1 MRPPPSADPHGC
13 VQNGRLPAFVT
24 KPRNSLCR
32 SHVQH
37 RIPCLWYF
45 QSAPLAKP
53 ETSCTIQ
60 ISRERHALEKT
71 KKTGGNS
78 SVGRVPDCDSGCRG
92 FESHFP
98 PQNKS
103 RTVSPCGIFFHFSRQ
118 YSISVPVTSPLLRS
132 SIRSS
137 STLPTVKGR
146 YMRPLAFFVRMSS
159 ATVTPVS
166 RSDPLR
172 MLSMRLTSCLT
183 RPSMSTRRQDAA
195 MERNSSSDM
204 AFSTLTD
211 MRLLNSS

>member
-32 SHVQH
+32 SHAQH
-37 RIPCLWYF
+37 SIPCLWYF

-60 ISRERHALEKT
+60 VSRERHALEKT

-98 PQNKS
+98 PQILESLQMQVCRDFSFVRFLLPSAFASRFQGLPPRAAAKPRPQRFPRFRPHPPCAIVRDLRKS
-103 RTVSPCGIFFHFSRQ
+103 RPKEAGCGQARDREDARADRQ
-118 YSISVPVTSPLLRS
+118 TLNH
-132 SIRSS
+132 
-137 STLPTVKGR
+137 STL
-146 YMRPLAFFVRMSS
+146 
-159 ATVTPVS
+159 
-166 RSDPLR
+166 
-172 MLSMRLTSCLT
+172 
-183 RPSMSTRRQDAA
+183 
-195 MERNSSSDM
+195 
-204 AFSTLTD
+204 
-211 MRLLNSS
+211 

>member
-24 KPRNSLCR
+24 KPRNSMCR

-60 ISRERHALEKT
+60 VSRERHALEKT

-92 FESHFP
+92 FESHLP
-98 PQNKS
+98 PQVTKALLVHS
-103 RTVSPCGIFFHFSRQ
+103 RAFS
-118 YSISVPVTSPLLRS
+118 YLSVPPNPRRYWLRGVPRRLS
-132 SIRSS
+132 QCLSGSLPFLSI
-137 STLPTVKGR
+137 P
-146 YMRPLAFFVRMSS
+146 
-159 ATVTPVS
+159 
-166 RSDPLR
+166 
-172 MLSMRLTSCLT
+172 
-183 RPSMSTRRQDAA
+183 
-195 MERNSSSDM
+195 
-204 AFSTLTD
+204 
-211 MRLLNSS
+211 

>member
-13 VQNGRLPAFVT
+13 VQNGRLPTFVT

-32 SHVQH
+32 SRVQH

-60 ISRERHALEKT
+60 VSRERHALDKT

-98 PQNKS
+98 PQNISPHDVVVMRAFFICSPQKLLTEILIS
-103 RTVSPCGIFFHFSRQ
+103 SSMAKTSSTVDSPLYRPFSR
-118 YSISVPVTSPLLRS
+118 SPDD
-132 SIRSS
+132 
-137 STLPTVKGR
+137 
-146 YMRPLAFFVRMSS
+146 SS
-159 ATVTPVS
+159 AQ
-166 RSDPLR
+166 
-172 MLSMRLTSCLT
+172 TSY
-183 RPSMSTRRQDAA
+183 RDRYQ
-195 MERNSSSDM
+195 
-204 AFSTLTD
+204 
-211 MRLLNSS
+211 